1 MCELADEMNEV
12 EKKTF
17 SVNVDGKDI
26 TVSFSFEMF
35 PNDMKYLAFLAG
47 ELSNSPK
54 YFSSKM
60 IGDVTSTFGVKTS
73 NKWQPWGYAQRIAVA
88 GAVAKKKEELGSS
101 SLHLKPATI
110 RQKVTSFIAQKSLD
124 RNSPPC

>member
-1 MCELADEMNEV
+1 
-12 EKKTF
+12 
-17 SVNVDGKDI
+17 
-26 TVSFSFEMF
+26 MF
-35 PNDMKYLAFLAG
+35 LNDVKYLAFLAG

-110 RQKVTSFIAQKSLD
+110 RQKVTSFIAQKS
-124 RNSPPC
+124 RQEFPPCEVKLLTK

>member
-1 MCELADEMNEV
+1 
-12 EKKTF
+12 
-17 SVNVDGKDI
+17 
-26 TVSFSFEMF
+26 
-35 PNDMKYLAFLAG
+35 
-47 ELSNSPK
+47 
-54 YFSSKM
+54 M

-101 SLHLKPATI
+101 SSHLKPATI